1 MSSSPSSSLLGFQN
15 SLSSCT
21 ASKKSPGKLLATV
34 SGFKAQFKWS
44 SLLRKLALYKIL
56 KLSCHAR
63 EHDSAKS
70 SALVS

>member
-1 MSSSPSSSLLGFQN
+1 MSSSTSSSLLGFQN

-44 SLLRKLALYKIL
+44 SLLLG
-56 KLSCHAR
+56 
-63 EHDSAKS
+63 S
-70 SALVS
+70 SRSIKF